1 MTALAVYPDPTEL
14 MVQNW
19 PLGVQEYILGSVLL
33 LTYVVLQLI
42 ALPLNIVRDSTP
54 VSYKEVNFCILMVCL
69 ESTTWTR
76 ETGTPKKP

>member
-54 VSYKEVNFCILMVCL
+54 VSYKAVR
-69 ESTTWTR
+69 TR
-76 ETGTPKKP
+76 EEAFFACLQTRL